1 MSSKFSRRVAICTA
15 LAGGL
20 MVGTGALAQSASD
33 YPNRVIKIVVP
44 FTAGSATDIMARIV
58 GEKLTAATGQ
68 AVVVE
73 NRPGAGGTLG
83 AAQVARSEPDGYTL
97 LVVSAGHVVNPVLYP
112 GIAYDTLADFAGVT
126 PLAALPNMLVVGA
139 GSPIKTV
146 AELVAAAK
154 ANPGKLNYAS
164 AGVGSATHV
173 NAEKFRSV
181 SGISVT
187 HIPFKGTPETIVE
200 TSAGRVDFMF
210 TPLLSSLPTVRE
222 GRMRALAVSTAKRSA
237 AMPEVP
243 TVAEAGLPGFVFDFW
258 IGLLAPAKTPRAVV
272 AKLNAEVT
280 KALALPDVRERMAKL
295 GAESMPMAPE
305 QFDAYIK
312 DEFNT
317 LGAVMRAAAK

>member
-1 MSSKFSRRVAICTA
+1 MTSLFSRRAAAIAAMATLGFWGNTA
-15 LAGGL
+15 LAQ
-20 MVGTGALAQSASD
+20 GTGD

-68 AVVVE
+68 SVVVE

-83 AAQVARSEPDGYTL
+83 ATVVAKSEPDGYTL

-112 GIAYDTLADFAGVT
+112 GLAYDTLADFSGVT

-139 GSPIKTV
+139 GSPFKTV
-146 AELVAAAK
+146 GELIAAAK
-154 ANPGKLNYAS
+154 AKPGQLNYAS

-173 NAEKFRSV
+173 NAEKFRNV
-181 SGISVT
+181 SGIDVT

-200 TSAGRVDFMF
+200 TTAGRVDFMF
-210 TPLLSSLPTVRE
+210 TPVLSSLPSVRE
-222 GRMRALAVSTAKRSA
+222 NRMRALAVSTAKRSS

-258 IGLLAPAKTPRAVV
+258 IGLLAPSKTPRAIVN
-272 AKLNAEVT
+272 KLNAEVT
-280 KALALPDVRERMAKL
+280 KALALPDVKTRMATL
-295 GAESMPMAPE
+295 GAESLPMSPE

-312 DEFNT
+312 DEFAT
-317 LGAVMRAAAK
+317 LGAVMKAAPK